1 MHNYTYNES
10 MRYTFDPEKKAANLK
25 KHGYDFEDA
34 PQVIES
40 DRTVTFEDRRFAYD
54 EQRFIT
60 LGMLRGEVV
69 VIATAE
75 TDEEIRLI
83 SMRKAER
90 NEQEIY
96 YSNI

>member
-1 MHNYTYNES
+1 
-10 MRYTFDPEKKAANLK
+10 MRYTFDPEKNAANLK

-34 PQVIES
+34 PQMIES

>member
-1 MHNYTYNES
+1 M
-10 MRYTFDPEKKAANLK
+10 
-25 KHGYDFEDA
+25 
-34 PQVIES
+34 
-40 DRTVTFEDRRFAYD
+40 TFEDCRFAYD

-60 LGMLRGEVV
+60 LGMLRKDMV

-96 YSNI
+96 YSNL

>member
-1 MHNYTYNES
+1 
-10 MRYTFDPEKKAANLK
+10 MRYTYDPKKRSANLK
-25 KHGYDFEDA
+25 KHGCDFEDA

-40 DRTVTFEDRRFAYD
+40 GRTVTFEDRRFDYG
-54 EQRFIT
+54 EQRFVT
-60 LGMLRGEVV
+60 LGVLRGDVV

-75 TDEEIRLI
+75 TDNEIRLI

-96 YSNI
+96 YGNL

>member
-1 MHNYTYNES
+1 M
-10 MRYTFDPEKKAANLK
+10 
-25 KHGYDFEDA
+25 
-34 PQVIES
+34 
-40 DRTVTFEDRRFAYD
+40 TFEDRCFAFD

-60 LGMLRGEVV
+60 LGISREDVV
-69 VIATAE
+69 AISTAE

-96 YSNI
+96 YSNL

>member
-1 MHNYTYNES
+1 
-10 MRYTFDPEKKAANLK
+10 MRYTHDPKKRAANLK
-25 KHGYDFEDA
+25 KHGYDFSDA
-34 PQVIES
+34 PLVIEGDHS
-40 DRTVTFEDRRFAYD
+40 VTFEDRRFVYD

-60 LGMLRGEVV
+60 LGMLRGDVV

-75 TDEEIRLI
+75 TDEEIRVI

-96 YSNI
+96 YSNL